1 MSQAPTPLSVH
12 SCLSLAVLLALVQ
25 LFFLWLTLT
34 LQLLSICSFL
44 EADDQ
49 DGLG

>member
-1 MSQAPTPLSVH
+1 MSQALSPLSVR
-12 SCLSLAVLLALVQ
+12 SCLPLVVLLALVQ

-49 DGLG
+49 DSLG